1 MQDVN
6 FAAKS
11 AIAGK
16 AVELFKK
23 NTYDKVTVNDIC
35 QATGVTRSAFY
46 ALFQGKKSV
55 LDFILA
61 QPRANVESA
70 FLDFVELP
78 NDFERIWC
86 LCDRFVT
93 IAMDFGPKLAGD
105 LFIMQ
110 LNAPVGITEAVHSL
124 DDWFIKLAASCVRAG
139 IIETEEP
146 VEVIAPMA
154 TSLICQCTYEWC
166 NRNGEFNLREV
177 ARTYAEIA
185 YHVKHEYRMSA
196 EQKAAL

>member
-1 MQDVN
+1 MDAN
-6 FAAKS
+6 AKQRQQ
-11 AIAGK
+11 IADC
-16 AVELFKK
+16 AVDLFRKSS
-23 NTYDKVTVNDIC
+23 YDKVSVNEIC
-35 QATGVTRSAFY
+35 AAAGVTRSAFY
-46 ALFQGKKSV
+46 SLFQGKKSI
-55 LDFILA
+55 LDFILS
-61 QPRANVESA
+61 QPKENLESA
-70 FLDFVELP
+70 FLDFVDLE

-93 IAMDFGPKLAGD
+93 IAMSFGPRLTGD

-124 DDWFIKLAASCVRAG
+124 DSWFIKLAGNCVRAG

-154 TSLICQCTYEWC
+154 TSLICQATYEWC
-166 NRNGEFNLREV
+166 NRGGSFNLREM

-185 YHVKHEYRMSA
+185 YHVVPRYRMTP
-196 EQKAAL
+196 EQRAAL